1 MSQYRRDVTKLK
13 TIEGK
18 MAWLLETYP
27 HLRDANYNEVFAKYM
42 GEFHNLDISPRFF
55 STLSSLESISRA
67 KRKLVQKNP
76 DKYGGTKHNKV
87 VAKGTHQV
95 AIQEWVTQS

>member
-27 HLRDANYNEVFAKYM
+27 HLKDANYNEVFAKYM
-42 GEFHNLDISPRFF
+42 SEFHNLQISPRFF
-55 STLSSLESISRA
+55 ANLTALESISRA

-76 DKYGGTKHNKV
+76 DKYGGRKHDKV
-87 VAKGTHQV
+87 VAKATHQV
-95 AIQEWVTQS
+95 AIEEWVTQN